1 MGGKKGFKVCF
12 EACPSPRQHLMWA
25 GARLSLSPE
34 NKEREAEKTDSR
46 GTLSYTRKKEYLPG
60 AGRRRREGG
69 LESYRV
75 ELLTSQ
81 LTKETEIQR

>member
-1 MGGKKGFKVCF
+1 MGRGQT
-12 EACPSPRQHLMWA
+12 A
-25 GARLSLSPE
+25 LSPE

-60 AGRRRREGG
+60 AGRWHGERG
-69 LESYRV
+69 LESCRV
-75 ELLTSQ
+75 ELPTSQ